1 MTIAARKLTFEEY
14 LKYDDGTDTC
24 YELVNGELVAMS
36 LGTGRHGRIIKF
48 LDDALNAEIQKSGH
62 DWTSQ
67 RLTVGI
73 QSPRGYRW
81 DTCRIPDITVL
92 TQEQWLDMDDREAIV
107 LAHQAPPKLVVEVV
121 SRSTQTEDYRAKWV
135 EYSALDIAEYWI
147 VDPIQSTV
155 TICVLEQGRYQDTVY
170 RDSDSAGEGDR
181 IVSPTFPN
189 LGLTTSQFLQTDRL
203 GSDDH

>member
-14 LKYDDGTDTC
+14 LRYDDGTDTR
-24 YELVNGELVAMS
+24 YELVDGELVAMS

-48 LDDALNAEIQKSGH
+48 LDDALNVEIQKSGL

-92 TQEQWLDMDDREAIV
+92 TQEQWLDMDNREAVV
-107 LAHQAPPKLVVEVV
+107 LAHQSPPKLVVEVV
-121 SRSTQTEDYRAKWV
+121 SPSTQTEDYRAKWV

-147 VDPIQSTV
+147 VDPIQNMV
-155 TICVLEQGRYQDTVY
+155 TICVLDQGRYRDTVY
-170 RDSDSAGEGDR
+170 QGGDSLQDDEGKH
-181 IVSPTFPN
+181 IASLTFPN
-189 LGLTTSQFLQTDRL
+189 LDLTAKQILAARI
-203 GSDDH
+203 

>member
-14 LKYDDGTDTC
+14 LRYDDGTDTR
-24 YELVNGELVAMS
+24 YELVDGELVAMS

-48 LDDALNAEIQKSGH
+48 LDDALNVEIQKSGL

-92 TQEQWLDMDDREAIV
+92 TQEQWLDMDNREAVV
-107 LAHQAPPKLVVEVV
+107 LAHQSPPKLVVEVV
-121 SRSTQTEDYRAKWV
+121 SPSTQTEDYRAKWV

-147 VDPIQSTV
+147 VDPIQNMV
-155 TICVLEQGRYQDTVY
+155 TICVLDQGRYQDTVY
-170 RDSDSAGEGDR
+170 QGGDSLQEGKH
-181 IVSPTFPN
+181 IASPTFPN
-189 LGLTTSQFLQTDRL
+189 LDLTANQILAARM
-203 GSDDH
+203 